1 MEVAAAIGVPMLRR
15 TAFLFS
21 LVSIAC
27 SLAVGQVPAPQNPV
41 QVPQDSPHPV
51 IVVSPGKS
59 SDPNIPKPP
68 DAQAQPQPDTTPHL
82 KPIDLDSREKL
93 ADGTKMQLIRV
104 MDAEFVHVRKNL
116 PVGEK
121 DLVIA
126 PDGLVKP
133 GDAELYR
140 MAQSYGAAAKVGDRV
155 QITNIVFKEKSIYFE
170 INGGPKK
177 KTKWYQHIEV
187 SGMGGSTGGV
197 DPNQAQPTGAA
208 VTLQFKKHVPEM
220 TGAEL
225 KQMLTPVL
233 DFSVK
238 TAAEVFVDTLPP
250 KIKEAVKKHEVL
262 VGMNHDMVVMAKD
275 RPPQKVREKDEKGKE
290 YEEWIYGAPPQDV
303 VFVRFA
309 GDEVVQ
315 VKIAKIGGQ
324 ITVKTEKEVD
334 VKDGVPTLAA
344 LKSSN
349 NPQDVSGA
357 PQPDQP
363 THKPTLKRPD
373 EQPDPMTQPATQ
385 PAGGASSTRP
395 PQPAQQEEPQW
406 GTNGKQPASGS
417 TDQQPSQGQE
427 KTPQDPVKTPPL

>member
-1 MEVAAAIGVPMLRR
+1 MLRR

-21 LVSIAC
+21 TVLIAC
-27 SLAVGQVPAPQNPV
+27 SLAVGQSSPITVTPGNSL
-41 QVPQDSPHPV
+41 DSHT
-51 IVVSPGKS
+51 
-59 SDPNIPKPP
+59 PKPP
-68 DAQAQPQPDTTPHL
+68 DAQAQLAADTTPRL
-82 KPIDLDSREKL
+82 KPVDLDGRQNL
-93 ADGTKMQLIRV
+93 TDGTKMQLIRV
-104 MDAEFVHVRKNL
+104 LDAEFVHVRKNF

-121 DLVIA
+121 DMIIA

-177 KTKWYQHIEV
+177 KTKWYQHIQV

-208 VTLQFKKHVPEM
+208 VTLEFKKHVPEM

-250 KIKEAVKKHEVL
+250 KIKEAVKGHEVL

-275 RPPQKVREKDEKGKE
+275 RPQQKVREKDDKGKE

-315 VKIAKIGGQ
+315 VKTAKVGGQ

-334 VKDGVPTLAA
+334 VKDGVPTMAA

-385 PAGGASSTRP
+385 PASGASSTR

-406 GTNGKQPASGS
+406 GTNGKQTGSAS
-417 TDQQPSQGQE
+417 TDQPPADGQE
-427 KTPQDPVKTPPL
+427 KTPPDQTKTPPL

>member
-1 MEVAAAIGVPMLRR
+1 MLRS
-15 TAFLFS
+15 AVSSFS
-21 LVSIAC
+21 LVLTAC
-27 SLAVGQVPAPQNPV
+27 SLAVGQVPAPSNPV
-41 QVPQDSPHPV
+41 QVPQGPPRPV
-51 IVVSPGKS
+51 IVVTPGNS
-59 SDPNIPKPP
+59 LDSHTPKPP
-68 DAQAQPQPDTTPHL
+68 AETQPQPETTPHL
-82 KPIDLDSREKL
+82 KPIDLDNRQKL
-93 ADGTKMQLIRV
+93 NDGTKMQLIRV
-104 MDAEFVHVRKNL
+104 MDAEFVHVRKNF

-121 DLVIA
+121 NMVIA

-140 MAQSYGAAAKVGDRV
+140 MAQTYGAAAKVGDRV

-177 KTKWYQHIEV
+177 KTKWYQHIEI

-208 VTLQFKKHVPEM
+208 VTLEFKKHVPEM

-250 KIKEAVKKHEVL
+250 KIKEAVKRHEVL

-275 RPPQKVREKDEKGKE
+275 RPPQKVREKDDKGKE

-315 VKIAKIGGQ
+315 VKTAKIGGQ

-344 LKSSN
+344 LKSSDS
-349 NPQDVSGA
+349 PQDVSGA
-357 PQPDQP
+357 PQQEQP
-363 THKPTLKRPD
+363 THRPTLKRPD
-373 EQPDPMTQPATQ
+373 EQPDPMVQQ
-385 PAGGASSTRP
+385 AGGASPGQQLPP
-395 PQPAQQEEPQW
+395 PQHQDEPQW
-406 GTNGKQPASGS
+406 GTNGKQTGSAS
-417 TDQQPSQGQE
+417 TDQPPAESPE
-427 KTPQDPVKTPPL
+427 KTPQDQTKTPPL

>member
-1 MEVAAAIGVPMLRR
+1 MLRS
-15 TAFLFS
+15 AASSFFLVFT
-21 LVSIAC
+21 AC
-27 SLAVGQVPAPQNPV
+27 SLAVGQVPAPSNPP
-41 QVPQDSPHPV
+41 QVPKGPPQPV
-51 IVVSPGKS
+51 IIVTPGNS
-59 SDPNIPKPP
+59 LDSHTPRPP
-68 DAQAQPQPDTTPHL
+68 DAQSQPVANTPPHL
-82 KPIDLDSREKL
+82 KPVDLDNREKL

-133 GDAELYR
+133 GDAQLYR
-140 MAQSYGAAAKVGDRV
+140 QAQTYGAAAKVGDRV

-177 KTKWYQHIEV
+177 KTKWYQHIEI
-187 SGMGGSTGGV
+187 SGMGGSAGGV

-208 VTLQFKKHVPEM
+208 VTLEFKKHVPEM

-250 KIKEAVKKHEVL
+250 KIREAVKKHEVL

-275 RPPQKVREKDEKGKE
+275 RPEQKVREKDDKGKE
-290 YEEWIYGAPPQDV
+290 YEEWIYGAPPKDV

-315 VKIAKIGGQ
+315 VKTAKIGGQ

-344 LKSSN
+344 LKSSDS
-349 NPQDVSGA
+349 PQDVSGA
-357 PQPDQP
+357 PEPAQPA
-363 THKPTLKRPD
+363 HKPTLKRPD
-373 EQPDPMTQPATQ
+373 EQPDPMVQQ
-385 PAGGASSTRP
+385 AGGGSGTQQLPP
-395 PQPAQQEEPQW
+395 PQQDEPQW
-406 GTNGKQPASGS
+406 GTHGKEPASGS
-417 TDQQPSQGQE
+417 TDQQPSRSQE
-427 KTPQDPVKTPPL
+427 KTPQDQVKTPPL

>member
-1 MEVAAAIGVPMLRR
+1 MLRSVLSVF
-15 TAFLFS
+15 FL
-21 LVSIAC
+21 VVTAC
-27 SLAVGQVPAPQNPV
+27 SLAVGQSQPQPTPLPSNGPAPPNPV
-41 QVPQDSPHPV
+41 TVPSGPQGKV
-51 IVVSPGKS
+51 ITVSPRQTT
-59 SDPNIPKPP
+59 IPQLP
-68 DAQAQPQPDTTPHL
+68 DAQAGQPQVDTTPHL
-82 KPIDLDSREKL
+82 KPTDLDNRQKL

-133 GDAELYR
+133 GDAQLYR
-140 MAQSYGAAAKVGDRV
+140 MAQTYGAAAKIGDRV

-177 KTKWYQHIEV
+177 KTKWYQRIEI

-208 VTLQFKKHVPEM
+208 VTLEFKKHVPEM
-220 TGAEL
+220 TGTEL

-250 KIKEAVKKHEVL
+250 KIREAVKRHEVL

-275 RPPQKVREKDEKGKE
+275 RPEQKVREKDDKGKE
-290 YEEWIYGAPPQDV
+290 YEEWIYGAPPKDV

-315 VKIAKIGGQ
+315 VKTAKIGGQ

-334 VKDGVPTLAA
+334 VRDGVPTLAA
-344 LKSSN
+344 LKSSAS
-349 NPQDVSGA
+349 PQDVSGA
-357 PQPDQP
+357 PQPEQP
-363 THKPTLKRPD
+363 THRPTLKRPD
-373 EQPDPMTQPATQ
+373 EQPDPVAQQ
-385 PAGGASSTRP
+385 VGGASPAQQLPP
-395 PQPAQQEEPQW
+395 PQHQEEPQW
-406 GTNGKQPASGS
+406 GTKDKQTGSAS
-417 TDQQPSQGQE
+417 TDQQPADSQE
-427 KTPQDPVKTPPL
+427 KPPQDQVKTPPL

>member
-1 MEVAAAIGVPMLRR
+1 MLRSA
-15 TAFLFS
+15 AFSFS
-21 LVSIAC
+21 LVLATSG
-27 SLAVGQVPAPQNPV
+27 LAVGQSPVPAPSNPV
-41 QVPQDSPHPV
+41 QVPQGPPRPV
-51 IVVSPGKS
+51 IVVTPGNS
-59 SDPNIPKPP
+59 LDSHTPKPP
-68 DAQAQPQPDTTPHL
+68 DAQTPQAADTTPHL
-82 KPIDLDSREKL
+82 KPIDLDNREKL

-104 MDAEFVHVRKNL
+104 IDAEFVHVRKNL
-116 PVGEK
+116 PLGEK

-133 GDAELYR
+133 GDAQLYR
-140 MAQSYGAAAKVGDRV
+140 QAQTYGAAAKIGDRV

-170 INGGPKK
+170 LNGGPKK
-177 KTKWYQHIEV
+177 KTKWYQHIEI
-187 SGMGGSTGGV
+187 SGMGGSAGGT

-208 VTLQFKKHVPEM
+208 VTLEFKKHVPEM

-250 KIKEAVKKHEVL
+250 KIREAVKKHEVL

-275 RPPQKVREKDEKGKE
+275 RPEQKVREKDDKGKE
-290 YEEWIYGAPPQDV
+290 YEEWIYGAPPKDV

-315 VKIAKIGGQ
+315 VKTAKVGGQ

-344 LKSSN
+344 LKSSDS
-349 NPQDVSGA
+349 PQDVSGA
-357 PQPDQP
+357 PQQAQP
-363 THKPTLKRPD
+363 THRPTLKRPD
-373 EQPDPMTQPATQ
+373 EQPDPMVQQ
-385 PAGGASSTRP
+385 AGGAAPVQQP
-395 PQPAQQEEPQW
+395 PVHQDEPQW
-406 GTNGKQPASGS
+406 GTNGKEPVSG
-417 TDQQPSQGQE
+417 TDQQPTQSQD
-427 KTPQDPVKTPPL
+427 KTSQDPVKTPPL

>member
-1 MEVAAAIGVPMLRR
+1 MLRR

-21 LVSIAC
+21 LVLTAC
-27 SLAVGQVPAPQNPV
+27 SLAVGQSSPITVTPGNSL
-41 QVPQDSPHPV
+41 DSHT
-51 IVVSPGKS
+51 
-59 SDPNIPKPP
+59 PKPP
-68 DAQAQPQPDTTPHL
+68 DAQTQPQPDNTPHL
-82 KPIDLDSREKL
+82 KPVDLDSREKL

-275 RPPQKVREKDEKGKE
+275 RPPQKVREKDDKGKE

-303 VFVRFA
+303 VFVRFN

-315 VKIAKIGGQ
+315 VKTAKIGGQ

-373 EQPDPMTQPATQ
+373 EQPDPMTQPVAQ
-385 PAGGASSTRP
+385 PASGASSTRP

>member
-1 MEVAAAIGVPMLRR
+1 MLRSASS
-15 TAFLFS
+15 AFF
-21 LVSIAC
+21 LVLIAC
-27 SLAVGQVPAPQNPV
+27 SVAVCQSSPITVNPGNGL
-41 QVPQDSPHPV
+41 DSHT
-51 IVVSPGKS
+51 
-59 SDPNIPKPP
+59 PKPP
-68 DAQAQPQPDTTPHL
+68 DAQTPQAADTKPHL
-82 KPIDLDSREKL
+82 KPIDLDSRQNL
-93 ADGTKMQLIRV
+93 SDGTKMQLIRV

-121 DLVIA
+121 DLIIA

-133 GDAELYR
+133 GDAQLYR
-140 MAQSYGAAAKVGDRV
+140 MAQTYGAAAKVGDRV

-177 KTKWYQHIEV
+177 KTKWYQRIEI

-208 VTLQFKKHVPEM
+208 VTLEFKKHVPEM

-233 DFSVK
+233 DFTVK

-250 KIKEAVKKHEVL
+250 KIREAVKRHEVL

-275 RPPQKVREKDEKGKE
+275 RPAQKVREKDDKGKE
-290 YEEWIYGAPPQDV
+290 YEEWIYGAPPKDV
-303 VFVRFA
+303 VFVRFT

-315 VKIAKIGGQ
+315 VKTAKIGGQ

-344 LKSSN
+344 LKSSDR
-349 NPQDVSGA
+349 PQDVSGA
-357 PQPDQP
+357 PQQEQP
-363 THKPTLKRPD
+363 THRPTLKRPD
-373 EQPDPMTQPATQ
+373 EQPDPMIQQ
-385 PAGGASSTRP
+385 AGGASANRPSPP
-395 PQPAQQEEPQW
+395 PQDEPQW

-417 TDQQPSQGQE
+417 TDQQPAQDQD
-427 KTPQDPVKTPPL
+427 KTPQNPVKTPPL

>member
-1 MEVAAAIGVPMLRR
+1 MLRS
-15 TAFLFS
+15 AASSFFLV
-21 LVSIAC
+21 LTAC
-27 SLAVGQVPAPQNPV
+27 SLAVCQVPAPANPP
-41 QVPQDSPHPV
+41 QVPKGPPQPV
-51 IVVSPGKS
+51 IIVSPGNA
-59 SDPNIPKPP
+59 SDPNMPKPP
-68 DAQAQPQPDTTPHL
+68 DAQTPQAPDNTPHL
-82 KPIDLDSREKL
+82 KPVDLDNRQNLS
-93 ADGTKMQLIRV
+93 DGTKMQLIRV

-121 DLVIA
+121 DLVIG

-133 GDAELYR
+133 GDAQLYR
-140 MAQSYGAAAKVGDRV
+140 QAQTYGAAAKVGDRV
-155 QITNIVFKEKSIYFE
+155 QITNIVFKEKAIYFE

-177 KTKWYQHIEV
+177 KTKWYQHIEI

-197 DPNQAQPTGAA
+197 DPNAAQPTGAA
-208 VTLQFKKHVPEM
+208 VTLEFKKHVPEM

-250 KIKEAVKKHEVL
+250 KIKEAVKKHDVL

-275 RPPQKVREKDEKGKE
+275 RPEQKVREKDDKGKE
-290 YEEWIYGAPPQDV
+290 YEEWIYGAPPKDV
-303 VFVRFA
+303 VFVRFS

-315 VKIAKIGGQ
+315 VKTAKVGGQ
-324 ITVKTEKEVD
+324 MIVKTEKEVD

-344 LKSSN
+344 LKSTD

-357 PQPDQP
+357 PPPEQP

-373 EQPDPMTQPATQ
+373 EQPDPMTQPAG
-385 PAGGASSTRP
+385 GGASSTRQLP
-395 PQPAQQEEPQW
+395 SGEPDEPQW
-406 GTNGKQPASGS
+406 GTNGKQTGSAS
-417 TDQQPSQGQE
+417 TDQQPAQE
-427 KTPQDPVKTPPL
+427 KPPQDQMKTPPQ